1 MRIIPLCFLI
11 AVAIWAQDPEQG
23 YIDLSSSE
31 AILKVDAPRP
41 VDSAA
46 KTLAVKYGIVINS
59 EDPQYLF
66 AGDMNEVTVEA
77 TRTWTTRPGLHVFVP
92 KGGPL
97 EVRFAAKPDGTPQ
110 DPRALLEALVDAAN
124 TRFPFSYRFDVDGDA
139 YTLVPTTTRDV
150 QGRLI
155 DVSPLLDQK
164 ITIPLGTRSVAEHA
178 QLMAEALS
186 AQTGFHV
193 SCCQGVVAGIPWG
206 MEKVPFEAHDEPAR
220 SVLLRLIRSVRG
232 RYYYLERCDPVEP
245 GSQTWCFINVQA
257 LQ

>member
-1 MRIIPLCFLI
+1 MRILPQCFLI
-11 AVAIWAQDPEQG
+11 AVAAWAQDSEQG
-23 YIDLSSSE
+23 YIDISSSE
-31 AILKVDAPRP
+31 AILKVDCPRP

-66 AGDMNEVTVEA
+66 AGDMKDVTRETV
-77 TRTWTTRPGLHVFVP
+77 RTTRPGLRAFVP

-97 EVRFAAKPDGTPQ
+97 EVRFAVKPDGTPQ
-110 DPRALLEALVDAAN
+110 DLGALVRALVDAAN
-124 TRFPFSYRFDVDGDA
+124 IRYPFSYRLDVDGDA

-155 DVSPLLDQK
+155 DVPPLLDQK

-178 QLMAEALS
+178 ELMTEALS

-193 SCCQGVVAGIPWG
+193 SCCEAFTAGISWG
-206 MEKVPFEAHDEPAR
+206 MEKVSFEASDEPAR
-220 SVLLRLIRSVRG
+220 SVLLRLIRSVGG
-232 RYYYLERCDPVEP
+232 RYIYLERCDPVQP
-245 GSQTWCFINVQA
+245 GRQTWCFINVQA
-257 LQ
+257 LP